1 VNALLA
7 AVLIL
12 TAISALGVVFS
23 PQTIYSALSL
33 VLTVGLLAV
42 IFLVLNAQ
50 FLFAVQLIVYAGA
63 VMVLFVFIIA
73 LLDPASEERPRVAD
87 PRLILGVLAIAGIC
101 TAVFIAARNGITY
114 DTSCTANATAS
125 AAVCMHGYS
134 AGTGAGASNP
144 YNTFG
149 FPQNAVD
156 QAGNVQVLAN
166 QLFHTYVLP
175 FEITSLLLLVAAIGA
190 VYLTRRTHT
199 GIRRDRVPE
208 SWSEELMEG
217 AEPLAPIA
225 PGGTGQP
232 GAEARPGSGKPA
244 AEARPGS
251 GKPAA
256 GARR

>member
-1 VNALLA
+1 MNALLA

-12 TAISALGVVFS
+12 IAISALGVVFS

-42 IFLVLNAQ
+42 VFLVLNAQ

-73 LLDPASEERPRVAD
+73 LLDPASEERPRITD
-87 PRLILGVLAIAGIC
+87 PRLALGVLAIAGIC

-114 DTSCTANATAS
+114 ATSCTTQATT
-125 AAVCMHGYS
+125 CMHGYAVGS
-134 AGTGAGASNP
+134 LAATVALGADP
-144 YNTFG
+144 YSTFG
-149 FPQNAVD
+149 FPQNAVN

-190 VYLTRRTHT
+190 VYLTRRTRT
-199 GIRRDRVPE
+199 GIRRDPRIPE
-208 SWSEELMEG
+208 SWSDDLMER
-217 AEPLAPIA
+217 AEPPVPTAPAGAGA
-225 PGGTGQP
+225 PV
-232 GAEARPGSGKPA
+232 AEAR
-244 AEARPGS
+244 R
-251 GKPAA
+251 
-256 GARR
+256 